1 MPVAT
6 HILNKLIIDKPQT
19 WVNPSFLT
27 SQQNSLDINKHFNVS
42 RVDEKIDNRL
52 AFIRRRICVLYLEG
66 CENHPSL
73 LRLMDFLFATF
84 KSICF
89 DHIPIKFSFIF
100 CNKNAAGKI
109 ELSGKVKTSFFF
121 VSYDY
126 MSRIFIFP
134 LTLFK
139 KKKKKKICLES
150 W

>member
-1 MPVAT
+1 M
-6 HILNKLIIDKPQT
+6 
-19 WVNPSFLT
+19 
-27 SQQNSLDINKHFNVS
+27 S

-52 AFIRRRICVLYLEG
+52 ACIRRRICVLYSEG

-100 CNKNAAGKI
+100 CNKIAAGKI
-109 ELSGKVKTSFFF
+109 LNWVEKSKQVFFI
-121 VSYDY
+121 SYEY

-134 LTLFK
+134 LTLSK
-139 KKKKKKICLES
+139 KQEEEGNLSGKLVKNKLTSRKGDERWKEDDEKWKNYCYWHWYSRLLLS
-150 W
+150 FQF

>member
-1 MPVAT
+1 M
-6 HILNKLIIDKPQT
+6 
-19 WVNPSFLT
+19 
-27 SQQNSLDINKHFNVS
+27 S

-109 ELSGKVKTSFFF
+109 ELSGKVKTSFFYF
-121 VSYDY
+121 LRLHEQNFHFSTHSVEKEEEENLSGKLVKNKLT
-126 MSRIFIFP
+126 SR
-134 LTLFK
+134 K
-139 KKKKKKICLES
+139 GDERWKEDDEK
-150 W
+150 